1 MYFVAIETLLRE
13 IFMSELPLA
22 PIRRIID
29 NAGAKRVATDG
40 IKALAEALE
49 EYGACVADKA
59 VKICRHV
66 GRKTVKAGDIKIS
79 A

>member
-1 MYFVAIETLLRE
+1 
-13 IFMSELPLA
+13 MSELPLA

-40 IKALAEALE
+40 VKALAEALE
-49 EYGACVADKA
+49 EYGASVAGKA
-59 VKICRHV
+59 VKISRHT

-79 A
+79 V

>member
-1 MYFVAIETLLRE
+1 
-13 IFMSELPLA
+13 MSELPLA

-49 EYGACVADKA
+49 EYGASVADKA